1 MLYVGSAVSGSE
13 GFNGSSVY
21 FGTLGSD
28 RNDNPSPPSDI
39 RQIRSATM
47 RLTKPIIELAAKR
60 YKTTLYAAEALGVAQ
75 WSFLRAC
82 DREGVEPPGVKR
94 RKKKGNDE

>member
-1 MLYVGSAVSGSE
+1 
-13 GFNGSSVY
+13 
-21 FGTLGSD
+21 
-28 RNDNPSPPSDI
+28 
-39 RQIRSATM
+39 M

-94 RKKKGNDE
+94 RKKNGNDE